1 MSTVASSDPASSHVV
16 GLEVDALPR
25 WDLDSLFPG
34 PDSPE
39 LRQALQDAER
49 RIADLEAL
57 FDRHG
62 VGRRPPGEV
71 DRGLAAAFEELAA
84 AYDAALETSFG
95 VDSYLSCLTAADTQ
109 NEAARAA
116 ESGWRA
122 GKSRLAALAP
132 RFVSW
137 ASGLDRAAL
146 VAASAVARDLEPV
159 LRRYQIA
166 ASHLMPPGEEELAA
180 LLGPSGVTAWMTLS
194 EEVLSQAVGIVEV
207 HGEVRELSLTDI
219 DNLGL
224 DADRDVRRRGHEAG
238 RAARR
243 ALAIPLAAALN
254 GVKGQQVALSR
265 RRGWGDPLDAA
276 LFANAIDRDI
286 LHAMFDAMREALPD
300 YRRYLRA
307 KAHALGLPVLAGYDL
322 MAPVGEAPAWPFAA
336 ASDFIVRTFGA
347 FEPALGAFAER
358 AFAER
363 WIDVA
368 PRLGKESGAFC
379 SAVAGDESRILL
391 NYLPAATWMTTTAH
405 ELGHAYH
412 NYVVVKEGR
421 DFLQASPDYGPTA
434 FPLTLAETASTLCEI
449 LALRAAGEG
458 AVAGGRLGRLD
469 EWLQSFTLST
479 FGILP
484 AFEFER
490 QLFATRA
497 QRELSAPEMEAL
509 MAAAWREVADD
520 AIEPDTVWSDSWT
533 MSHFIGDTVWYYNFP
548 YAFGMLFALGL
559 LADRDANPDGFLDR
573 FDSLLADS
581 GMREAR
587 ELAADFGI
595 DLAAPAF
602 WRAAFDAFRDD
613 VDRFEELAE
622 VDRVSG

>member
-1 MSTVASSDPASSHVV
+1 MSTLAPLDSAPSHVA
-16 GLEVDALPR
+16 GMEADALPR

-49 RIADLEAL
+49 HIAGLEAM

-62 VGRRPPGEV
+62 IGRRPPGEV
-71 DRGLAAAFEELAA
+71 DQGLVAAFEEIVA
-84 AYDAALETSFG
+84 AYHAALETSFN

-122 GKSRLAALAP
+122 SKSRLAALAP
-132 RFVSW
+132 RFVAW

-146 VAASAVARDLEPV
+146 VAASASARDLEPV

-166 ASHLMPPGEEELAA
+166 AAHLMPPGEEELAA
-180 LLGPSGVTAWMTLS
+180 LLGPSAATAWMTLS
-194 EEVLSQAVGIVEV
+194 EEVLSQAVASVEIDGV
-207 HGEVRELSLTDI
+207 VRELPLSEI

-238 RAARR
+238 QAARR

-254 GVKGQQVALSR
+254 SVKGQQVALSR
-265 RRGWGDPLDAA
+265 RRGWDDPLDAA

-286 LHAMFDAMREALPD
+286 LQAMFDAMREALPD

-307 KAHALGLPVLAGYDL
+307 KARVLGLPVLAGYDL
-322 MAPVGEAPAWPFAA
+322 IAPVGEPAAWPFAA
-336 ASDFIVRTFGA
+336 ARDFIVRTFGA

-358 AFAER
+358 AFRER
-363 WIDVA
+363 WIDVG
-368 PRLGKESGAFC
+368 PRLGKEGGAFC
-379 SAVAGDESRILL
+379 SAVAGDASRILL
-391 NYLPAATWMTTTAH
+391 NYLPAAAWMTTTAH

-421 DFLQASPDYGPTA
+421 TFLQASPDYGPTP
-434 FPLTLAETASTLCEI
+434 FPLILAEAASTLCEI
-449 LALRAAGEG
+449 LTLRAAGVG
-458 AVAGGRLGRLD
+458 AEAGARLGRLD

-490 QLFATRA
+490 QLFAMRA
-497 QRELSAPEMEAL
+497 QRELSAAEMEDL
-509 MAAAWREVADD
+509 MASAWRAVAGD
-520 AIEPDTVWSDSWT
+520 AVDPDTVWSESWT
-533 MSHFIGDTVWYYNFP
+533 MSHFVGDTVWYYNFP

-559 LADRDANPDGFLDR
+559 LAAREADPDR
-573 FDSLLADS
+573 FLERLDMLLADA
-581 GMREAR
+581 GMRETS
-587 ELAADFGI
+587 ELAARFGI
-595 DLAAPAF
+595 DLTAPAF
-602 WRAAFDAFRDD
+602 WRSAFDAFRRD
-613 VDRFEELAE
+613 VDRYEAAA
-622 VDRVSG
+622 DCGMSG